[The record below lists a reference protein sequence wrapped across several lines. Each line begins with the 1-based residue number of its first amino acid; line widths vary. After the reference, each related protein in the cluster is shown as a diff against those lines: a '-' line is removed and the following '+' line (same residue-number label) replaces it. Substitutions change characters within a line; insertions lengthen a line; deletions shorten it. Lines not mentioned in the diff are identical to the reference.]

1 MDTEVNVTAPP
12 LETVTVDL
20 EDRSYDILVGH
31 GALDQL
37 AARLSPMLKQPR
49 VFVLTDETVERMH
62 RHRLDEALKSTG
74 VKTLWKSLTPGEKTK
89 SFSNLEGSLC

>member
-12 LETVTVDL
+12 LETVTVEL

-37 AARLSPMLKQPR
+37 GARVSAMIKQPR

-62 RHRLDEALKSTG
+62 RH
-74 VKTLWKSLTPGEKTK
+74 
-89 SFSNLEGSLC
+89 